1 LDDVEIEI
9 DSWPQIPV
17 YLEIEAKSSNEVKKM
32 VKKLG
37 FDLSETTSINTNKIY
52 QRY

>member
-1 LDDVEIEI
+1 
-9 DSWPQIPV
+9 
-17 YLEIEAKSSNEVKKM
+17 M

-52 QRY
+52 QRYWIDIDSIKYLKF